1 METGGLGLDITSG
14 GLIIELSIDA
24 SFYDRS
30 YITTSA
36 TPDGSLA
43 TLSVSEQKINA
54 EATVGY
60 ELIHL
65 MSKSVAE
72 RFNLT
77 PFLGPAGRFLVNPDV
92 PTNLFGP
99 EVGARIAVAAS
110 SALVFNASYGFT
122 PNVLSNSVTP
132 LLYGTPR
139 FDHVVDLEL
148 SLRLSGSAR
157 VRVAYLS
164 EYMTLSDDYRSYQ
177 SLGIGFDY
185 GF

>member
-1 METGGLGLDITSG
+1 METGGLSLAITSG
-14 GLIIELSIDA
+14 GLIIELGVDA

-30 YITTSA
+30 YVTRSA
-36 TPDGSLA
+36 DANGNLGVLKVA
-43 TLSVSEQKINA
+43 EQKIDFD
-54 EATVGY
+54 ATVGY

-110 SALVFNASYGFT
+110 SALVFTASYGFT

-132 LLYGTPR
+132 LLEGTPR

-164 EYMTLSDDYRSYQ
+164 EYMTMSADYRSYQ
-177 SLGIGFDY
+177 SIGIGFDY

>member
-1 METGGLGLDITSG
+1 LV
-14 GLIIELSIDA
+14 IELGVDA

-30 YITTSA
+30 YVTRSVNSS
-36 TPDGSLA
+36 GSLD
-43 TLSVSEQKINA
+43 TLNVFEQKIGFNV
-54 EATVGY
+54 TVGY

-65 MSKSVAE
+65 MSQSVAE

-77 PFLGPAGRFLVNPDV
+77 PFIGPAGRFLINPDV

-110 SALVFNASYGFT
+110 SSLVFVASYGFT
-122 PNVLSNSVTP
+122 PNVLTNSVTP
-132 LLYGTPR
+132 LLVGTPR

-164 EYMTLSDDYRSYQ
+164 EYMTLSADYRSYQ
-177 SLGIGFDY
+177 TIGIGFDY